1 MDGGQRIAVLGA
13 GAWGTALASALAR
26 NGLPVT
32 LWGRDRATVEAVATR
47 RENPRYLAGCEL
59 PAGIGATTSLAEAV
73 AGADRLLIAVPSY
86 AFRGVLHDLAE
97 PLRAGLPFLWACKG
111 LEPETHLPMHAIVAA
126 DFGDAAPPHG
136 VISGPSFARE
146 VVAGLP
152 TALTVASADA
162 DFAAEVVEWF
172 HGGGIRAYSN
182 PDVIGVEL
190 GGALKNVLAIAC
202 GVADGLGFG
211 ANARAAVITRG
222 LVELMRLGERMGAQP
237 ATLMGLAGL
246 GDLVL
251 TCTDDQSR
259 NRRFGLAIARDLTTA
274 EAVAEIGQAVE
285 GLRTARAA
293 AVLARQH
300 GLDLPIIDEVDAVLH
315 GGRPPREAVT
325 RLLEREPKEE
335 VPHREGRDDV
345 P

>member
-1 MDGGQRIAVLGA
+1 MTETQPRIAVLGA

-26 NGLPVT
+26 NGHTVY
-32 LWGRDRATVEAVATR
+32 LWGRDPAVITAINER

-59 PAGIGATTSLAEAV
+59 PDGIHATSDRDAAV
-73 AGADRLLIAVPSY
+73 AASNRLLSAVPSY
-86 AFRGVLHDLAE
+86 AMRGLIRDLAG
-97 PLRAGLPFLWACKG
+97 PLSAGLPLIWACKG
-111 LEPETHLPMHAIVAA
+111 LEPDTHLLMHQVIAA
-126 DFGDAAPPHG
+126 ELGAAAPAHG

-152 TALTVASADA
+152 TALTVASADS
-162 DFAAEVVEWF
+162 DFADEVVRWF

-182 PDVIGVEL
+182 PDIVGVEL

-211 ANARAAVITRG
+211 ANARSAVITRG
-222 LVELMRLGERMGAQP
+222 LVELMRLGAAMGGRS

-259 NRRFGLAIARDLTTA
+259 NRRFGLAIARGLDVDA
-274 EAVAEIGQAVE
+274 AAAEIGQAVE

-293 AVLARQH
+293 AELGRQYN
-300 GLDLPIIDEVDAVLH
+300 LDLPIVDEVAAVL
-315 GGRPPREAVT
+315 GGERTPNAAVN
-325 RLLEREPKEE
+325 RLLERDPKQEL
-335 VPHREGRDDV
+335 PADGNGAH
-345 P
+345 